1 MIRFFLRVL
10 LLFRHLWRGLRA
22 DPDSAAIGFLLFA
35 LLGIGTIFYHLVEG
49 WGLVDSLYFCVMTVA
64 TVGFGDFA
72 PTTTWSKIFT
82 IVFTFLGIGLFASFV
97 GKIAFIWMRIHKE
110 KRRRE

>member
-10 LLFRHLWRGLRA
+10 LLFRTLWRGLRA

-35 LLGIGTIFYHLVEG
+35 LLSIGTIFYHLVEG

-72 PTTTWSKIFT
+72 PTNTLSKIFT

-97 GKIAFIWMRIHKE
+97 GKVAFIWMRHH
-110 KRRRE
+110 REER

>member
-10 LLFRHLWRGLRA
+10 LLFRTLWRGLRA

-35 LLGIGTIFYHLVEG
+35 LLSIGTIFYHLVEG

-97 GKIAFIWMRIHKE
+97 GKVAFIWMRHH
-110 KRRRE
+110 REER